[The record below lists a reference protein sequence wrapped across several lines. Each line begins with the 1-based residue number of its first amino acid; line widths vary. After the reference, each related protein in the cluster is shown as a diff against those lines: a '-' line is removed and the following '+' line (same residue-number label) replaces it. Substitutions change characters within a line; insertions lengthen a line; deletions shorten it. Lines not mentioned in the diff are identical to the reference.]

1 VTVDSSVNKDT
12 SVTVD
17 SSVNKD
23 TYEEDDMQ

>member
-1 VTVDSSVNKDT
+1 MTVDSSVNKDT